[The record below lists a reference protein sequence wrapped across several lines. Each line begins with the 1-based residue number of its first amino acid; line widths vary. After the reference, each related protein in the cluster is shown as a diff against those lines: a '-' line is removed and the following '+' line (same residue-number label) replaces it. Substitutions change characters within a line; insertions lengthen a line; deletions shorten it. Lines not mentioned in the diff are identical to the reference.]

1 MIRNR
6 GRTLQA
12 NIRMSTNTAE
22 IPALLRLMTW
32 LSPAFPTGGF
42 AYSHGIEWAVEAGD
56 VCCPL
61 STQAWI
67 ADILVYGSGK
77 NDALL
82 LRAAH
87 RAGDDQEGLFRI
99 ASLARAISGS
109 AERLLETEAQGTA
122 FSAAAL
128 PWGGIAPLPYPV
140 AVGALAGRY
149 RIAEDDAVLAY
160 LHALSSNFVSAA
172 IRLIPLGQTQG
183 LEILAA
189 LEPTIVQV
197 CSFTQR
203 LSLEDLGGACFRSDI
218 ASMRHETQYT
228 RLFRT

>member
-1 MIRNR
+1 MP
-6 GRTLQA
+6 
-12 NIRMSTNTAE
+12 TNMAE

-56 VCCPL
+56 VRCPR
-61 STQAWI
+61 SAQAWI
-67 ADILVYGSGK
+67 ADILIYGSGK

-82 LRAAH
+82 LRAAY
-87 RAGDDQEGLFRI
+87 RACDDPESLFKI

-128 PWGGIAPLPYPV
+128 PWGGIDSLPYPV

-172 IRLIPLGQTQG
+172 MRLIPLGQSQG
-183 LEILAA
+183 LEMLAA
-189 LEPTIVQV
+189 LEPILVQV
-197 CSFTQR
+197 CSLTR
-203 LSLEDLGGACFRSDI
+203 ALSLEDLGGACFRSDI
-218 ASMRHETQYT
+218 ASMKHETQYT